1 MQEEARVADARHSKP
16 KLKMPAKPLILD
28 LIDASYAG
36 LFALRETG
44 STGEADRLQRT
55 LAEIREAMRVRT
67 SEQS

>member
-1 MQEEARVADARHSKP
+1 MQVEVRVADAPRYKP

-36 LFALRETG
+36 LFALREKG

-55 LAEIREAMRVRT
+55 LAEIREAMRVKLY
-67 SEQS
+67 E